1 MPVMD
6 TYLREKPSRM
16 VTQKSRAAAATRTEI
31 EDRMCHDYRM
41 SPVPHYPHYERDS
54 SINHLRSVK
63 KSEQIFYSSD
73 S

>member
-16 VTQKSRAAAATRTEI
+16 VTQKSRGAAVTRTEI

-41 SPVPHYPHYERDS
+41 SPVPNYERDS

-73 S
+73 SE